1 MNELDNVSNFYCHV
15 QVDEKNKEILASVKK
30 YAALHAGE
38 SFYVLK
44 EPLVAGEYD
53 YSYKENMLGIFSPTH
68 AIVFIDLM
76 NQDDSCEGL
85 DEADDLPDEFD
96 ESVENFIQD
105 WFALSAQ
112 FKYKK
117 TVERPAKWRK
127 NIQVA
132 GAGVDVENLLK
143 ENVLT
148 DPKEKRRV
156 KLLVSLLIGSI
167 NDAEDKGIDV
177 PNSILEQIKKN
188 IILFDGDQTRFIYQD
203 FPGQKTVSIQGL
215 AGTGKT
221 VLLMHKLTELYVKH
235 DQIKIFFTC
244 HNKTLANDLKVRI
257 PGFFNLMNVPRQ
269 IEWNKYLWVDRAW
282 GSASDGNSG
291 LYSYLCKFYNTPFY
305 KWSSRLTYEVLFSDL
320 LARLNAIPS
329 EMFKPAFDYI
339 IVDERQ
345 DFPEVFFKLC
355 EKVSSKKVFTAG
367 DVYQNIFEEQ
377 TKETLNVDISLSKCY
392 RTDPRTLMFA
402 HAVGMGLFEKQKLN
416 WIYDDILKPTGYTK
430 KVVDD
435 KVLFSRQPLT
445 RFDEEIPID
454 DVSVEIRNSISLDE
468 IFSIIDSI
476 QKKYTDVVAKD
487 IAIIFLDKGR
497 EVYSAMETLRFAIQ
511 RKYDWQANVL
521 VDSKCLSND
530 RDCLTITNANN
541 AKGLEFTFVIC
552 ITKEIVSDYKYRNGL
567 YTMLT
572 RSFLKSYLCVQ
583 NGVNLECIVNGLKII
598 NEKHYILTDQPS
610 EEELKRIEI
619 NRKRF
624 IESQSFLSY
633 ADFLNKIFDE
643 QGVEKKQ
650 RYKLKKV
657 LETLDLGFDKE
668 KIVHAIQSN
677 MIYVK

>member
-15 QVDEKNKEILASVKK
+15 QVDEKNKDILTSIKE
-30 YAALHAGE
+30 YAASHAGE

-44 EPLVAGEYD
+44 EPLVSGEYD

-76 NQDDSCEGL
+76 NENDSCKEL
-85 DEADDLPDEFD
+85 DDASDLPDEFD

-112 FKYKK
+112 YKYKK
-117 TVERPAKWRK
+117 TVERPDKWRK
-127 NIQVA
+127 DIQVA
-132 GAGVDVENLLK
+132 GAGVNVENLLN

-167 NDAEDKGIDV
+167 NDAEEKGIDV
-177 PNSILEQIKKN
+177 PGSILEQIKKN
-188 IILFDGDQTRFIYQD
+188 IILFDADQTRFIYQD

-221 VLLMHKLTELYVKH
+221 VLLMHKLAELYVKH
-235 DQIKIFFTC
+235 DQVKIFFTC
-244 HNKTLANDLKVRI
+244 HNKTLANDLKERI
-257 PGFFNLMNVPRQ
+257 PRFFNLMNVSRQ

-282 GSASDGNSG
+282 GSASDENSG

-320 LARLNAIPS
+320 LTRLNAIPS

-355 EKVSSKKVFTAG
+355 EKVSSEKVFTAG
-367 DVYQNIFEEQ
+367 DIYQNIFEEQ

-402 HAVGMGLFEKQKLN
+402 HAVGMGLFEEQKLN

-430 KVVDD
+430 NVIGD

-454 DVSVEIRNSISLDE
+454 DVSVEIKNSISLDS

-476 QKKYTDVVAKD
+476 QKKYSGVAPKD

-497 EVYSAMETLRFAIQ
+497 EVYSAMEELRFAIQ
-511 RKYDWQANVL
+511 RRYDFPANVL
-521 VDSKCLSND
+521 VDSKCLLD
-530 RDCLTITNANN
+530 DCLTITNANN

-552 ITKEIVSDYKYRNGL
+552 ITKKIVSDYKYRNGL

-583 NGVNLECIVNGLKII
+583 NSDNLECIANGLKII
-598 NEKHYILTDQPS
+598 NEKHYIQTKQPT
-610 EEELKRIEI
+610 EDELKRMEI

-624 IESQSFLSY
+624 IESQNYLSY

-643 QGVEKKQ
+643 QKIEKKQ

-657 LETLDLGFDKE
+657 LETLDLGFDTE
-668 KIVHAIQSN
+668 KIVRAIQSN
-677 MIYVK
+677 KSYV

>member
-1 MNELDNVSNFYCHV
+1 MSELDNVSNFYCHV
-15 QVDEKNKEILASVKK
+15 QVDEKNKGVLASVKK
-30 YAALHAGE
+30 YAASHAGE

-44 EPLVAGEYD
+44 EPLVSGDYD

-76 NQDDSCEGL
+76 NAEDSYEGL
-85 DEADDLPDEFD
+85 DYASDLPDEFA

-112 FKYKK
+112 YKYKK
-117 TVERPAKWRK
+117 TVERPPKWRK
-127 NIQVA
+127 DIQVA
-132 GAGVDVENLLK
+132 GAGVNIKKLLD

-167 NDAEDKGIDV
+167 NDAEEKGIDV
-177 PNSILEQIKKN
+177 PSSILEQIKKN
-188 IILFDGDQTRFIYQD
+188 IILFDADQTRFIYQD

-221 VLLMHKLTELYVKH
+221 VLLMHKLAELYVKH
-235 DQIKIFFTC
+235 DQVKIFFTC
-244 HNKTLANDLKVRI
+244 HNKTLANDLKERI
-257 PGFFNLMNVPRQ
+257 PRFFNLMNVPRQ

-282 GSASDGNSG
+282 GSASDENSG

-320 LARLNAIPS
+320 LTRLNEIPS
-329 EMFKPAFDYI
+329 KIFKPAFDYI

-430 KVVDD
+430 NVVGDM
-435 KVLFSRQPLT
+435 VLFSRQPLT
-445 RFDEEIPID
+445 RFDEEIPVD
-454 DVSVEIRNSISLDE
+454 DVSVEIRNSTSLDS

-476 QKKYTDVVAKD
+476 QEKYSGVVAKD

-497 EVYSAMETLRFAIQ
+497 EVYSAMDDLRFAI
-511 RKYDWQANVL
+511 RRRYNWRANVL
-521 VDSKCLSND
+521 VDSKCLSD
-530 RDCLTITNANN
+530 DCLTITNANN

-552 ITKEIVSDYKYRNGL
+552 ITKEIVADYKYRNGL

-583 NGVNLECIVNGLKII
+583 NGENLKCLINGLKII
-598 NEKHYILTDQPS
+598 NEKHYIQTNQPT
-610 EEELKRIEI
+610 EDELKRMEI

-624 IESQSFLSY
+624 IESQNLSY
-633 ADFLNKIFDE
+633 AEFLNKIFDE
-643 QGVEKKQ
+643 QKIEKKQ
-650 RYKLKKV
+650 RLKLKKV
-657 LETLDLGFDKE
+657 LETLDLGFDTE
-668 KIVHAIQSN
+668 KIVQAIQSN
-677 MIYVK
+677 MIYVR